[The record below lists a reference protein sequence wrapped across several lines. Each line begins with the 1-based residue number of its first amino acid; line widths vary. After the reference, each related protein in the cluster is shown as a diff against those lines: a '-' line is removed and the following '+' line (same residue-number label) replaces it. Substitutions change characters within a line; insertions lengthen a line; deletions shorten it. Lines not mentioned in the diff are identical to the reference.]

1 MEVLWVMLAQLAMLL
16 LWLAY
21 VIIQRNRTRRILDE
35 VDRALASKVEA
46 MNLDLWGKKESA

>member
-1 MEVLWVMLAQLAMLL
+1 MDVLWVMLAQLAMLL

-21 VIIQRNRTRRILDE
+21 VVIMRNRTRRILDE

-46 MNLDLWGKKESA
+46 MNLELWGKKESA